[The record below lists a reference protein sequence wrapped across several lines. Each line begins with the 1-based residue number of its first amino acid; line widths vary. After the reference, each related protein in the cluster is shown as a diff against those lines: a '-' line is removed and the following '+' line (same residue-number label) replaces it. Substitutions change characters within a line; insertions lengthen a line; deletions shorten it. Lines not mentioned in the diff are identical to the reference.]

1 MESSRT
7 GDARV
12 TDDHRSRAVT
22 LYLLGAGLP
31 YPKPSPQSVREAFEP
46 TEAERLLS
54 YAETV
59 VAEMNTFE
67 ADWTTQNLQ
76 TATHA
81 YQADTRNRH
90 PELDETA
97 IDALGR
103 AYSFWWR

>member
-12 TDDHRSRAVT
+12 TDEHRSRAVA

-31 YPKPSPQSVREAFEP
+31 YPKPSPESVREAFEP
-46 TEAERLLS
+46 AEAERLLS
-54 YAETV
+54 YAEAV
-59 VAEMNTFE
+59 VTEMNAFDV
-67 ADWTTQNLQ
+67 DWAAHDLQ
-76 TATHA
+76 TATRA
-81 YQADTRNRH
+81 YRADARARH

-97 IDALGR
+97 LDALGR

>member
-1 MESSRT
+1 VESSRT

-12 TDDHRSRAVT
+12 TDDQRSRAVT

-31 YPKPSPQSVREAFEP
+31 YPKLSPESVREAFEP
-46 TEAERLLS
+46 AEAERLLS

-67 ADWTTQNLQ
+67 ADWTTHTLQ

-81 YQADTRNRH
+81 YQAATRTRH

>member
-1 MESSRT
+1 M
-7 GDARV
+7 
-12 TDDHRSRAVT
+12 TDDRRSRAVT

-31 YPKPSPQSVREAFEP
+31 YPKLSPESVREAFEP
-46 TEAERLLS
+46 AEAERLLS

-76 TATHA
+76 AATRA
-81 YQADTRNRH
+81 YQDAARARH
-90 PELDETA
+90 PELDESA
-97 IDALGR
+97 VDALGR